1 MLFVSLRWYV
11 DKSHNL
17 SQCFFDLSTF
27 FLALLC
33 RWNPSMTLP
42 IPWPKRWLM
51 PRAHLPRSWK
61 YWRAQP
67 AIKRSELQLAQEL
80 TRELLADGLRRALDM
95 LGEMSKKQFLDR
107 QFGRVFEGSSETVG
121 RTTSI
126 RGQDSHFAS
135 FLHRLGRACW
145 VGLTLQERLQF

>member
-1 MLFVSLRWYV
+1 MKSINDFTNSLAKALV
-11 DKSHNL
+11 DAEG
-17 SQCFFDLSTF
+17 T
-27 FLALLC
+27 
-33 RWNPSMTLP
+33 PSKELKTL
-42 IPWPKRWLM
+42 
-51 PRAHLPRSWK
+51 
-61 YWRAQP
+61 QP
-67 AIKRSELQLAQEL
+67 DIKRSEFQLAQEL

-107 QFGRVFEGSSETVG
+107 QFGVFEGSSETVG

-145 VGLTLQERLQF
+145 VGLTSQERLKF

>member
-1 MLFVSLRWYV
+1 VKSINDFTNSLAKALV
-11 DKSHNL
+11 DAEG
-17 SQCFFDLSTF
+17 T
-27 FLALLC
+27 
-33 RWNPSMTLP
+33 PSKELKTL
-42 IPWPKRWLM
+42 KGT
-51 PRAHLPRSWK
+51 
-61 YWRAQP
+61 

-145 VGLTLQERLQF
+145 VGLTLQERLQS